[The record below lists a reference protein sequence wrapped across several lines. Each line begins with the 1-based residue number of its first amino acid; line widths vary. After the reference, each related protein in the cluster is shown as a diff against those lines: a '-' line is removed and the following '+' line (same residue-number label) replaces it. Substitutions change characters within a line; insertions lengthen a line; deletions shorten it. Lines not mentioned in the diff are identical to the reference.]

1 MTTNPTQPGDA
12 NVSRDDLT
20 KPTEIYGASDDLI
33 EIEGGLS
40 GEHGCYNTSEES
52 PVAMFLSDGTVLAIH
67 YGDGGVWKID
77 VREKGALFDSL
88 KIETD
93 SDAARHSDTAVF
105 KPGLKWAY
113 AVKASDDF
121 GRVK

>member
-1 MTTNPTQPGDA
+1 M
-12 NVSRDDLT
+12 SRDDLT

-67 YGDGGVWKID
+67 YADPGVWKIA
-77 VREKGALFDSL
+77 VREKGSLFESL

-93 SDAARHSDTAVF
+93 PDAKRYSDTAVF
-105 KPGLKWAY
+105 GPGLKWAY
-113 AVKASDDF
+113 AVKAGEDF
-121 GRVK
+121 GRVE